1 MGETA
6 SSYQSVREHATPA
19 PTPASAPA
27 SGPRLASVTSAAAGG
42 SATAAG
48 GYVVQVSSQ
57 RSEADAQASFH
68 SLQTKFP
75 KELGDRDAMVRR
87 ADLGTK
93 GVYYR
98 AMVGPFGSA
107 GEADQFCNGLKA
119 EGGQCI
125 VQKN

>member
-1 MGETA
+1 
-6 SSYQSVREHATPA
+6 
-19 PTPASAPA
+19 
-27 SGPRLASVTSAAAGG
+27 
-42 SATAAG
+42 
-48 GYVVQVSSQ
+48 VVQVSSQ